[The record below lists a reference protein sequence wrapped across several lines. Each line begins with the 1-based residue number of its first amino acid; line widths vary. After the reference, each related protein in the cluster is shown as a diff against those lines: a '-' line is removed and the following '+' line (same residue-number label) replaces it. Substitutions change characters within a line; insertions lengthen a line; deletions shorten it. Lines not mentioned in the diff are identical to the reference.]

1 MVMDSM
7 HALLGDSLYEW
18 FMQMGQLF
26 EGLWNSL
33 LGWRV
38 LSLVLLLC
46 LIGSHYRR
54 PK

>member
-1 MVMDSM
+1 MLMDSM
-7 HALLGDSLYEW
+7 RALLGGSLYEW
-18 FMQMGQLF
+18 FVQMGQLL

-33 LGWRV
+33 LAWRIF
-38 LSLVLLLC
+38 SLLLLLC